1 MRKGVLAAAGLA
13 ILAAV
18 SWYPAPAQAMA
29 ISAPAA
35 LKSASDTARRPRN
48 DLVYSVAMINS

>member
-13 ILAAV
+13 LLAAV
-18 SWYPAPAQAMA
+18 SWSAAPAQAMA

-35 LKSASDTARRPRN
+35 LKGASDSISPAETVHCW
-48 DLVYSVAMINS
+48 DCG